1 MGKGIFV
8 AYLQV
13 SLEIPRAA
21 DGRQQFGG
29 FEKSH
34 GVRRPEPLL
43 EFELDC
49 MSYHILPSSFV
60 LAKSVLSQAAYGKA
74 LTPNLVIEC

>member
-1 MGKGIFV
+1 MGEGILV

-21 DGRQQFGG
+21 NGRQQFGG

-34 GVRRPEPLL
+34 GVRR
-43 EFELDC
+43 
-49 MSYHILPSSFV
+49 
-60 LAKSVLSQAAYGKA
+60 A
-74 LTPNLVIEC
+74 